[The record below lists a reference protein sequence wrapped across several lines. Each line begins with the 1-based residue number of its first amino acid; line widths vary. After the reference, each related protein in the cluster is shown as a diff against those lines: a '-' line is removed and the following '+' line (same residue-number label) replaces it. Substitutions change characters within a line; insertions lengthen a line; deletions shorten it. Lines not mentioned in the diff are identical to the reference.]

1 MALLSGTAGSVV
13 YGGTAGTAIEG
24 MKSWTLDVAVGELD
38 ASSFGSTWKLTEG
51 GVKEWSGSAEGNAD
65 DGTAMQ
71 ASAWTA
77 LTTGTKVVIDPLTGQ
92 SLSREELTERLEP
105 FRLMTGLVDE
115 QEVPLGLYLQAAA
128 SRDII
133 SRMLHNL
140 KDIHAAQEDWG
151 RLVSVLD
158 RLIVLLPQSWVEYR
172 DRGLANAEIGHSGHA
187 LEDLETYLANT
198 AHPDHAHL
206 YSDRSAISERVAEL
220 RRATS

>member
-77 LTTGTKVVIDPLTGQ
+77 LTAGTKVVMLFVALAYATCVARPLASVRMG
-92 SLSREELTERLEP
+92 LPGGEP
-105 FRLMTGLVDE
+105 
-115 QEVPLGLYLQAAA
+115 P
-128 SRDII
+128 I
-133 SRMLHNL
+133 
-140 KDIHAAQEDWG
+140 
-151 RLVSVLD
+151 
-158 RLIVLLPQSWVEYR
+158 
-172 DRGLANAEIGHSGHA
+172 
-187 LEDLETYLANT
+187 
-198 AHPDHAHL
+198 
-206 YSDRSAISERVAEL
+206 
-220 RRATS
+220 

>member
-77 LTTGTKVVIDPLTGQ
+77 LTTGAKVVMLFGLGASDYFHGTALITGQ
-92 SLSREELTERLEP
+92 SVGSS
-105 FRLMTGLVDE
+105 FD
-115 QEVPLGLYLQAAA
+115 
-128 SRDII
+128 
-133 SRMLHNL
+133 
-140 KDIHAAQEDWG
+140 
-151 RLVSVLD
+151 
-158 RLIVLLPQSWVEYR
+158 
-172 DRGLANAEIGHSGHA
+172 GLASTSYTFKGHGP
-187 LEDLETYLANT
+187 LTK
-198 AHPDHAHL
+198 
-206 YSDRSAISERVAEL
+206 V
-220 RRATS
+220 

>member
-77 LTTGTKVVIDPLTGQ
+77 LTTGTKVVMLFGLGAADYYHGTALITGQ
-92 SLSREELTERLEP
+92 S
-105 FRLMTGLVDE
+105 TGSSFD
-115 QEVPLGLYLQAAA
+115 
-128 SRDII
+128 
-133 SRMLHNL
+133 
-140 KDIHAAQEDWG
+140 
-151 RLVSVLD
+151 
-158 RLIVLLPQSWVEYR
+158 
-172 DRGLANAEIGHSGHA
+172 GLASTSFTFKGHGP
-187 LEDLETYLANT
+187 LTK
-198 AHPDHAHL
+198 
-206 YSDRSAISERVAEL
+206 V
-220 RRATS
+220 

>member
-77 LTTGTKVVIDPLTGQ
+77 LTAGTKVIMLFATG
-92 SLSREELTERLEP
+92 
-105 FRLMTGLVDE
+105 
-115 QEVPLGLYLQAAA
+115 A
-128 SRDII
+128 SDYFHGTALII
-133 SRMLHNL
+133 GQ
-140 KDIHAAQEDWG
+140 IG
-151 RLVSVLD
+151 RTHVWTPVV
-158 RLIVLLPQSWVEYR
+158 R
-172 DRGLANAEIGHSGHA
+172 
-187 LEDLETYLANT
+187 
-198 AHPDHAHL
+198 
-206 YSDRSAISERVAEL
+206 
-220 RRATS
+220 

>member
-77 LTTGTKVVIDPLTGQ
+77 LTAGTKVIMLFATGASDYFHGTARDPAG
-92 SLSREELTERLEP
+92 
-105 FRLMTGLVDE
+105 
-115 QEVPLGLYLQAAA
+115 
-128 SRDII
+128 
-133 SRMLHNL
+133 
-140 KDIHAAQEDWG
+140 
-151 RLVSVLD
+151 
-158 RLIVLLPQSWVEYR
+158 
-172 DRGLANAEIGHSGHA
+172 GLAGGFA
-187 LEDLETYLANT
+187 
-198 AHPDHAHL
+198 
-206 YSDRSAISERVAEL
+206 
-220 RRATS
+220 